1 MLPRL
6 VDIGGIVDHHCLR
19 KVGRYQRYNQKP
31 YIEEQTIQGLIGQT
45 MIYKTL
51 HRKDW
56 ATRIQLKTEG
66 ELR

>member
-1 MLPRL
+1 MSPDKHIFVRL

-51 HRKDW
+51 HRKD
-56 ATRIQLKTEG
+56 
-66 ELR
+66 